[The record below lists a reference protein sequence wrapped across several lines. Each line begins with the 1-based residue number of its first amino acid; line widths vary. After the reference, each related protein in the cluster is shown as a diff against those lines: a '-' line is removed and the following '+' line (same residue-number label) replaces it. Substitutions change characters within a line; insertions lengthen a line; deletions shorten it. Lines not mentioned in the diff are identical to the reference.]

1 MAGNVIRAEKIKYG
15 RSNSSAL
22 CYSASEIALYA
33 ILRVVQAPKCDFG
46 AFCVHQTWQWSR
58 RLNCYIFSGMIW
70 PVHCKYIKM
79 ACLCIQWFCEKAY
92 VNLS

>member
-46 AFCVHQTWQWSR
+46 AFRVHQT
-58 RLNCYIFSGMIW
+58 
-70 PVHCKYIKM
+70 
-79 ACLCIQWFCEKAY
+79 
-92 VNLS
+92 

>member
-33 ILRVVQAPKCDFG
+33 ILRVVQATKCDFG
-46 AFCVHQTWQWSR
+46 AFCVHCGYFVTTVTVKPKAELL
-58 RLNCYIFSGMIW
+58 RL
-70 PVHCKYIKM
+70 
-79 ACLCIQWFCEKAY
+79 
-92 VNLS
+92 